1 MRHKNFFILPNRI
14 FELGLKPKEF
24 AVYSC
29 LVRHSDNESDSC
41 FPSRSTIAKE
51 CNMDK
56 KTVDSAIK
64 TLINKGLIQKIHRHR
79 TDGTKASNL
88 YFLVRLLE

>member
-14 FELGLKPKEF
+14 FEFGLKPKEF

-29 LVRHSDNESDSC
+29 LVRHSDKDGSC
-41 FPSRSTIAKE
+41 FPSRSTIANE
-51 CNMDK
+51 CCMDK

-64 TLINKGLIQKIHRHR
+64 ALIDRGLIQKIHRHR
-79 TDGTKASNL
+79 TDGTKTSNL
-88 YFLVRLLE
+88 YHIVRLLE